1 MAIQKFAL
9 YDLIVDIIPGAILL
23 VVLYSVAP
31 ISLYEGFFGISESL
45 VPGIAVIL
53 LSYPVG
59 RIVVHGSSSVLEDR
73 LLSLYHYSVTKLR
86 YYLGS
91 PSRVS
96 RNDNTE
102 VQSNE
107 ESDNETS
114 SIKGHDKKEDDL
126 LESWYGETGTI
137 PSGVS
142 SFVIKEVKNG
152 LEDIAGAETDT
163 ESLRRYG
170 ENILFPRDTLYGKY
184 EILST
189 FFRHMTFISLL
200 SIVIYVLY
208 ALLHLTGLSA
218 QSAVNGSAPIHSWP
232 PILLISLPIAALAIF
247 VLCIWRWVDW
257 IKSKNRAFVNDLH
270 SYLREQNIIAD
281 DEQTEQSP
289 SANHWH

>member
-31 ISLYEGFFGISESL
+31 ISLYERFFGINEPL

-59 RIVVHGSSSVLEDR
+59 RIVVHGSSSVFEDR
-73 LLSLYHYSVTKLR
+73 LLSLYPFLVTKL
-86 YYLGS
+86 GS
-91 PSRVS
+91 LSSNSSRIPP
-96 RNDNTE
+96 NGNAG
-102 VQSNE
+102 VQSND
-107 ESDNETS
+107 ESDNETFLN
-114 SIKGHDKKEDDL
+114 IRQDKKEADL
-126 LESWYGETGTI
+126 LESWYGETETI

-142 SFVIKEVKNG
+142 SSVLKEVQNG

-184 EILST
+184 EILAT

-200 SIVIYVLY
+200 SIVIYALY

-218 QSAVNGSAPIHSWP
+218 RSAVDGSAPIHGWP
-232 PILLISLPIAALAIF
+232 PVLLTLLPIAAFAIF
-247 VLCIWRWVDW
+247 GLCLWRWVDW
-257 IKSKNRAFVNDLH
+257 TKSKNRAFVNDLH

-281 DEQTEQSP
+281 DEQTKQSP
-289 SANHWH
+289 SADPWH